1 MNRAFARQ
9 DFGAMM
15 HLRYSAMARTP
26 LGPRLIAAAIPSR
39 FENLSKMQQALG
51 VSYSTAHKWA
61 KGTATPDWEH
71 VELLADLLEV
81 DPADL
86 VREKPL
92 PTSLRRHPERNAAC
106 ASVRERWRERWPGR
120 VSEEA
125 LQQTGDLP
133 IAHLPE
139 HVDEMLVID
148 IATVVDRYFTE
159 RKTGA

>member
-1 MNRAFARQ
+1 
-9 DFGAMM
+9 
-15 HLRYSAMARTP
+15 MARTP

-92 PTSLRRHPERNAAC
+92 PTSLRRHPERNAAHAGARAGPV
-106 ASVRERWRERWPGR
+106 ASPRRRSSR
-120 VSEEA
+120 
-125 LQQTGDLP
+125 
-133 IAHLPE
+133 PE
-139 HVDEMLVID
+139 TSRSRTSLS
-148 IATVVDRYFTE
+148 TSTRCS
-159 RKTGA
+159 

>member
-1 MNRAFARQ
+1 MERAFARQ
-9 DFGAMM
+9 DSDGVLR
-15 HLRYSAMARTP
+15 LRYSVMARTP

-71 VELLADLLEV
+71 VELLAELLEV

-92 PTSLRRHPERNAAC
+92 PISLRSHPEWSVAC
-106 ASVRERWRERWPGR
+106 ARVRERWPGR
-120 VSEEA
+120 VSEQA

-133 IAHLPE
+133 LSHLPE
-139 HVDEMLVID
+139 HVDEVLVID
-148 IATVVDRYFTE
+148 VASVIDRYFSE
-159 RKTGA
+159 KNSGA